1 MEGIGD
7 DSEFRDE
14 IKIKRNKLLY
24 GNSDDFDILGNLH
37 MNNDDNII
45 LRGLIEMRTYW
56 VKCVLIFTIMFV
68 SAYVLS
74 KTLLVDHVD
83 YIETQRKQIAFLTI
97 LIQHQG
103 SELRKE
109 APDMIARMIQKY
121 DQQYKN
127 LQNEV
132 FGFAELTSSACFF
145 LCILLSARPFQIHK
159 KWLFLWRGR
168 DWRFKSLLL
177 SFAMIAIALVLS
189 LACYCGV
196 VFVLKWLLSTLLWC
210 QMPFENGIDVII
222 QLSQVVEAF
231 DQILLFSKWLN
242 VAYCLQALSVVFTAS
257 VLVLLK
263 IDCSDFFKSKGC
275 DDNGNP
281 CPINDGTANPPKP
294 GGLDCCKDK

>member
-1 MEGIGD
+1 
-7 DSEFRDE
+7 
-14 IKIKRNKLLY
+14 
-24 GNSDDFDILGNLH
+24 
-37 MNNDDNII
+37 
-45 LRGLIEMRTYW
+45 MRTSW
-56 VKCVLIFTIMFV
+56 VKCVLIFAIMFV

-103 SELRKE
+103 PELRKE

-242 VAYCLQALSVVFTAS
+242 VAYCLQALSVLLVVVVMIILIANGSSVCKETIANGTTALLALSLLTPISACRTVTEREAVPKRETAGGVSVVAVQYVASMSWSCLAFTDPS
-257 VLVLLK
+257 HFMV
-263 IDCSDFFKSKGC
+263 
-275 DDNGNP
+275 
-281 CPINDGTANPPKP
+281 
-294 GGLDCCKDK
+294 

>member
-1 MEGIGD
+1 
-7 DSEFRDE
+7 
-14 IKIKRNKLLY
+14 
-24 GNSDDFDILGNLH
+24 
-37 MNNDDNII
+37 
-45 LRGLIEMRTYW
+45 
-56 VKCVLIFTIMFV
+56 
-68 SAYVLS
+68 
-74 KTLLVDHVD
+74 
-83 YIETQRKQIAFLTI
+83 
-97 LIQHQG
+97 
-103 SELRKE
+103 
-109 APDMIARMIQKY
+109 MIARMIQKY

-242 VAYCLQALSVVFTAS
+242 VAYCLQALSVLLVVVVMIILIANGSSVCKETIANGTTA
-257 VLVLLK
+257 LLALSLLTPISACRTVPSSLK
-263 IDCSDFFKSKGC
+263 TSFSRH
-275 DDNGNP
+275 P
-281 CPINDGTANPPKP
+281 C
-294 GGLDCCKDK
+294 LE